1 MNQSISRINPPTAEE
16 IQAWLVAQIAEHLNI
31 ESEEIDPQE
40 TFESYAL
47 DSAQAMSIVTKG
59 EEILGFR
66 PAPVLI
72 WHYPTIASF
81 SQRLAE
87 EFEELDSEV
96 LEI

>member
-1 MNQSISRINPPTAEE
+1 MTQSISRINPPTAEE
-16 IQAWLVAQIAEHLNI
+16 IQAWLIEQIAEQLNI
-31 ESEEIDPQE
+31 ESEQIDPQA

-47 DSAQAMSIVTKG
+47 NSAQAMSIVSKG
-59 EEILGFR
+59 EALLGFR
-66 PAPVLI
+66 PAPVLL

-87 EFEELDSEV
+87 EFEDLDSEV